1 MTPRPNKQVF
11 VVDYDSRVREQC
23 CAMLA
28 GEGFEVREGATRS
41 DALTLLDESVPD
53 VVIIGVFLA
62 DGPGYLLFEDPR
74 LATVA
79 VVGLTDVFQGPTVR
93 RLLKDEHPFLELLDK
108 PLSGANLIDLMRVH
122 FGADYPDSRA
132 RASVDDANRVEPVVK
147 TNEEVTSVTS
157 HPQPQDEEVT
167 QTSGDLF
174 DFDEGEGE
182 PKFPRTST
190 SPKLRPVPS
199 TNVPEAL
206 DWRSVADKGNLAR
219 TGFATV
225 MAYLANTRHTGSV
238 RLWRQRVR
246 KIVYVEAGRP
256 VSVRSNLLFECLG
269 NMLVREGVIDQDTNE
284 ATVERAQREGL
295 RQGEVLIAGGH
306 IDDAQ
311 LKSVLK
317 RQLSERLL
325 DVFGWSDGQFALHEV
340 ATPYTT
346 TPFKLDETFN
356 LVLRGIME
364 RVPIERIINELS
376 GCYSI
381 EMRLESSDSRV
392 DSLGFDPS
400 QYDVIEDLKDGGT
413 LLELVA
419 RHGQSSQVYQIVY
432 ALVVLGLVT
441 FS

>member
-1 MTPRPNKQVF
+1 MTPRSNKQVF

-28 GEGFEVREGATRS
+28 GEGFDVREGATRQ
-41 DALTLLDESVPD
+41 DALSLLDESIPD
-53 VVIIGVFLA
+53 VIIIGVFLP

-74 LATVA
+74 LASVA

-93 RLLKDEHPFLELLDK
+93 HLLKEEHAFIELLDK

-122 FGADYPDSRA
+122 FGADYPDSRM
-132 RASVDDANRVEPVVK
+132 RASVDDANRVDPEAK
-147 TNEEVTSVTS
+147 INEEVTSVTS
-157 HPQPQDEEVT
+157 HPQREDEEVT
-167 QTSGDLF
+167 QNSSELF
-174 DFDEGEGE
+174 EFEESVVE
-182 PKFPRTST
+182 KFPRGNT
-190 SPKLRPVPS
+190 SPKLRPVPN
-199 TNVPEAL
+199 TNVPEVL
-206 DWRSVADKGNLAR
+206 DWRSVGEKGSLAR

-246 KIVYVEAGRP
+246 KIVYVDAGRP

-269 NMLVREGVIDQDTNE
+269 NMLVREGIIDQATNE
-284 ATVERAQREGL
+284 ATVERAQQEGK

-325 DVFGWSDGQFALHEV
+325 DVFGWSDGQFAVHEV
-340 ATPYTT
+340 STPYTT
-346 TPFKLDETFN
+346 TPFKLDETLS
-356 LVLRGIME
+356 LVIRGIME

-381 EMRLESSDSRV
+381 EMQLDSTDSRIDTLGFESSH
-392 DSLGFDPS
+392 
-400 QYDVIEDLKDGGT
+400 YEVIEDLKDGGT